1 MGKISVIVPIYN
13 TEKYLQRCV
22 DSILKQTY
30 QNLEVILVNDGST
43 DGSSDICEW
52 YRKKD
57 ERVKVIHKENGGQS
71 SARNVGLEIAR
82 GDYITFVDSDDWL
95 VKDIYEHCIDI
106 IKSQN
111 CDVVDFQCVYTS
123 GEEKYFSIKEKDEII
138 KVIEGKEIL
147 RDYLLR
153 GQTDKTPFSVCT
165 KLYKKNLFEKVRFPE
180 GKINEDIVTNY
191 KILMNCKRLI
201 RTEKIGYYYFQ
212 NSSSTTRNALR
223 KRDFNLIDAS
233 NELIS
238 LTKDEDYKDLKYLAE
253 VKLARSYFSLLA
265 RIAFYG
271 IDDKDLNYKKVVK
284 DLTRKLRQSYFLL
297 MGSPIPLNRKIMIS
311 AVCINIKLLSIPLA
325 IYKWITG
332 K

>member
-1 MGKISVIVPIYN
+1 
-13 TEKYLQRCV
+13 
-22 DSILKQTY
+22 
-30 QNLEVILVNDGST
+30 
-43 DGSSDICEW
+43 
-52 YRKKD
+52 
-57 ERVKVIHKENGGQS
+57 
-71 SARNVGLEIAR
+71 
-82 GDYITFVDSDDWL
+82 
-95 VKDIYEHCIDI
+95 
-106 IKSQN
+106 
-111 CDVVDFQCVYTS
+111 
-123 GEEKYFSIKEKDEII
+123 
-138 KVIEGKEIL
+138 
-147 RDYLLR
+147 
-153 GQTDKTPFSVCT
+153 
-165 KLYKKNLFEKVRFPE
+165 
-180 GKINEDIVTNY
+180 
-191 KILMNCKRLI
+191 MNCKRLI

>member
-1 MGKISVIVPIYN
+1 M
-13 TEKYLQRCV
+13 
-22 DSILKQTY
+22 ILA
-30 QNLEVILVNDGST
+30 NDGST

-52 YRKKD
+52 YRNEKS
-57 ERVKVIHKENGGQS
+57 KVIHKENGGQS

-165 KLYKKNLFEKVRFPE
+165 KLYKKNLFEKFVFP
-180 GKINEDIVTNY
+180 K
-191 KILMNCKRLI
+191 
-201 RTEKIGYYYFQ
+201 EK
-212 NSSSTTRNALR
+212 SM
-223 KRDFNLIDAS
+223 
-233 NELIS
+233 
-238 LTKDEDYKDLKYLAE
+238 
-253 VKLARSYFSLLA
+253 
-265 RIAFYG
+265 RI
-271 IDDKDLNYKKVVK
+271 
-284 DLTRKLRQSYFLL
+284 
-297 MGSPIPLNRKIMIS
+297 
-311 AVCINIKLLSIPLA
+311 
-325 IYKWITG
+325 
-332 K
+332 